1 MSSNEQ
7 NNGGGLQGTPQ
18 GDGKDTA
25 STRMS
30 TSVPAA
36 GEERLKTGDAD
47 KSSAESGTAEPGAE
61 KKDAADKGAGD
72 KGTGGG
78 GTPVAKPPVIRQ
90 PVYRR
95 PDSED
100 QPLRPHYVR
109 PEAALLHGS
118 PRVLMTPD
126 AYKAMCLY
134 VEIGPLEVGWQG
146 TVSRTPKGD
155 FIIEKTY
162 LLDQDVTGVETE
174 LSADARFKLA
184 FELSE
189 KGDDGIDE
197 ANRMRFWGHSH
208 VRMGTG
214 PSGTDERT
222 MEQFEREGCPWYVR
236 GIFNKL
242 GRGSFTIFLYEQ
254 GFRINDAPWAVI
266 DPATQQVILDR
277 PSFASGG
284 NYGGGWMSSW
294 GQKPVAEADK
304 TPSLPPVPGTTT
316 GGSVAQPKGK
326 RAPHWLPEILV
337 PSAELRAA
345 IAAEYKAKV
354 RERRGFSGWV
364 RSIQANNNPAN
375 AGANPSGTTSGDE
388 ATNAAIAQMEAQY
401 GTGAMPGGNEPAGDG
416 APVGDG
422 KTGTG
427 EPSRISGGQPSG
439 GRRDES
445 SPHVD
450 ASGRVDLSGSWVPTD
465 TSSAARP
472 LSITQTG
479 HYVRIELVGRG
490 GERPESLTGAYL
502 DAVFMVD
509 GWVSATSPDIGNME
523 IKVEVVNPNLIRLE
537 GADRFYAGVYRRSER
552 AQSGPGIGEQIIGF
566 FKDIFTGKSS

>member
-7 NNGGGLQGTPQ
+7 NNKGGGPQGSSSP

-25 STRMS
+25 SS
-30 TSVPAA
+30 QASNSAPAN
-36 GEERLKTGDAD
+36 G
-47 KSSAESGTAEPGAE
+47 E
-61 KKDAADKGAGD
+61 KKLTGEGD

-78 GTPVAKPPVIRQ
+78 GDKGAGNGGQNQVAKPPVVVRQ
-90 PVYRR
+90 QVYRR
-95 PDSED
+95 PDSDD

-109 PEAALLHGS
+109 PEAQLLHGS
-118 PRVLMTPD
+118 PRVLITPD

-146 TVSRTPKGD
+146 TVSRTAKGD

-189 KGDDGIDE
+189 RGDDGIDE

-222 MEQFEREGCPWYVR
+222 MDQFEREGCPWYVR

-242 GRGSFTIFLYEQ
+242 GKGSFTIFLYEQ

-277 PSFASGG
+277 PNFAGNSF
-284 NYGGGWMSSW
+284 GGWGSGW
-294 GQKPVAEADK
+294 GQKQPVE
-304 TPSLPPVPGTTT
+304 TSVPPVPGTTT
-316 GGSVAQPKGK
+316 GANPNQPQGRK
-326 RAPHWLPEILV
+326 APSWLPEILV

-345 IAAEYKAKV
+345 IQAEYKAKV

-364 RSIQANNNPAN
+364 RSFQANNNSGSGSGPAT
-375 AGANPSGTTSGDE
+375 GGDE

-401 GTGAMPGGNEPAGDG
+401 GTGAMLGNEPAGDG
-416 APVGDG
+416 APTGDG
-422 KTGTG
+422 KG
-427 EPSRISGGQPSG
+427 
-439 GRRDES
+439 
-445 SPHVD
+445 D
-450 ASGRVDLSGSWVPTD
+450 ASGKHPTQAMESRRGASHQEGAPLADNTAVLGRPDLSGSWVPTD
-465 TSSAARP
+465 TSSCARP
-472 LSITQTG
+472 LLITQTG
-479 HYVRIELVGRG
+479 HYVRVELVGRG
-490 GERPESLTGAYL
+490 SERPESLTGAFL
-502 DAVFMVD
+502 ENVFMID
-509 GWVSATSPDIGNME
+509 GWVSTTSPDVGSME

-537 GADRFYAGVYRRSER
+537 GADRFYVGVYRRGEAPGSTIGGAFR
-552 AQSGPGIGEQIIGF
+552 AL
-566 FKDIFTGKSS
+566 FKEIRDSFSGKS